1 MSARFWQITGL
12 AAAGGIGYY
21 LYNAGGDPK
30 LAQKKAEADGAKL
43 SREVK
48 SHLPGSGKE
57 VQKDAEALQAQ
68 AGKKM
73 DDLVADA
80 KSGANKIDAKL
91 EGYRKDA
98 ESAAKDARA
107 RASGA
112 IDQFDR
118 KVEEGASKAKSGI
131 SSWFGGS
138 K

>member
-1 MSARFWQITGL
+1 M
-12 AAAGGIGYY
+12 
-21 LYNAGGDPK
+21 
-30 LAQKKAEADGAKL
+30 
-43 SREVK
+43 
-48 SHLPGSGKE
+48 
-57 VQKDAEALQAQ
+57 QKDAEALQAQ

-118 KVEEGASKAKSGI
+118 KVEEVSCRESFSCKCNEKCRVRCWLIQA
-131 SSWFGGS
+131 
-138 K
+138 